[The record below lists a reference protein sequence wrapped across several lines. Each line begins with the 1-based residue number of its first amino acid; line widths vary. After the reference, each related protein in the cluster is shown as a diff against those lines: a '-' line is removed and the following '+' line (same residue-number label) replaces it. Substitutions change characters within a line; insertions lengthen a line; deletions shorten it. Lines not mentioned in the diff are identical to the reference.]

1 MKKALI
7 AIGDFESG
15 KKLITQ
21 ILDFFS
27 DWVTEIHL
35 LYVIDRENV
44 EHLAS
49 YRNTTIEKILEE
61 YQSQYDNILE
71 KLKLAFSDTHLLM
84 TSELNQGLVAE
95 SILETSKK
103 EKVEFIVMGTRK
115 EVYTKRL
122 LKNYVRYVVELSEI
136 PVLLFPV

>member
-15 KKLITQ
+15 KNLISQ
-21 ILDFFS
+21 ILDFFF

-49 YRNTTIEKILEE
+49 YRNATIEQILEE

-84 TSELNQGLVAE
+84 TSELDQGLVAE
-95 SILETSKK
+95 RIIETSKN
-103 EKVEFIVMGTRK
+103 EKVDFIVMGTRK
-115 EVYTKRL
+115 ESYTKRL

>member
-15 KKLITQ
+15 KNLISQ
-21 ILDFFS
+21 ILDFFF

-84 TSELNQGLVAE
+84 TSKLDQGLVAE
-95 SILETSKK
+95 RIIETSKA
-103 EKVEFIVMGTRK
+103 EKVDFIVMGTRK
-115 EVYTKRL
+115 ESYTKRL
-122 LKNYVRYVVELSEI
+122 LKNYVRYVIELSEI
-136 PVLLFPV
+136 PVFLFPV

>member
-15 KKLITQ
+15 KNLISQ
-21 ILDFFS
+21 ILDFFL

-49 YRNTTIEKILEE
+49 YRNTTIEQILEE
-61 YQSQYDNILE
+61 YQGQYANILE
-71 KLKLAFSDTHLLM
+71 KLKLAFIDTHLLM
-84 TSELNQGLVAE
+84 TSELDQGLVAE
-95 SILETSKK
+95 RIIETSKT
-103 EKVEFIVMGTRK
+103 EKVDFIVMGTRK
-115 EVYTKRL
+115 ESYTKRL

>member
-15 KKLITQ
+15 KNLISQ
-21 ILDFFS
+21 ILDFFF

-84 TSELNQGLVAE
+84 TSELDQGLVAE
-95 SILETSKK
+95 RIIETSKN
-103 EKVEFIVMGTRK
+103 EKVDFIVMGTRK
-115 EVYTKRL
+115 ESYKKRL
-122 LKNYVRYVVELSEI
+122 LKNYVR
-136 PVLLFPV
+136 

>member
-15 KKLITQ
+15 KNLISQ
-21 ILDFFS
+21 ILDFFF

-84 TSELNQGLVAE
+84 TSELDQGLVAE
-95 SILETSKK
+95 RIIETSKN
-103 EKVEFIVMGTRK
+103 EKVDFIVMGTRK
-115 EVYTKRL
+115 ESYTKRL
-122 LKNYVRYVVELSEI
+122 LKNYVRYVIELSET

>member
-15 KKLITQ
+15 KNLISQ
-21 ILDFFS
+21 ILDFFF

-49 YRNTTIEKILEE
+49 YRNTTIEHILEE
-61 YQSQYDNILE
+61 YHSQYANILE

-84 TSELNQGLVAE
+84 TSELDQGLVAE
-95 SILETSKK
+95 RIIETSKT
-103 EKVEFIVMGTRK
+103 EKVDFIVMGTRK
-115 EVYTKRL
+115 ESYTKRL
-122 LKNYVRYVVELSEI
+122 LKNYVRYVIELSET